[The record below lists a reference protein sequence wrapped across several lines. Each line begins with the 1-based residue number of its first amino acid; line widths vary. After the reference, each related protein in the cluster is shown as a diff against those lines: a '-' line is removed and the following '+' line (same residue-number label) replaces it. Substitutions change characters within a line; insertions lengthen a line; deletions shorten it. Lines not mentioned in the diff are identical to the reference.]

1 MFSNME
7 GNADGTTIRKA
18 QRDFDINLLAFHV
31 FTKHPHLPHF
41 VQSIHNW
48 PIYIVLRL
56 YVQDDLFADGCIDF
70 QSNCGANLVYFANIT
85 IILRHKST
93 KKSIL

>member
-7 GNADGTTIRKA
+7 RNADSATIRKA
-18 QRDFDINLLAFHV
+18 QRDLNLYLLAFHI
-31 FTKHPHLPHF
+31 FAKHPHLPHF

-56 YVQDDLFADGCIDF
+56 YVHDDLFADGRIDF
-70 QSNCGANLVYFANIT
+70 QSNCGANLVYLANIT
-85 IILRHKST
+85 EILRHKST
-93 KKSIL
+93 KKSIK